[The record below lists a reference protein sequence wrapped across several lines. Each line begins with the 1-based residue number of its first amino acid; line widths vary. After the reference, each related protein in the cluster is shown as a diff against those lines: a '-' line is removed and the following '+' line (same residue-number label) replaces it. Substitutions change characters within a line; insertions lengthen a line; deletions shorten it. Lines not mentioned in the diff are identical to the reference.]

1 MSVFVK
7 LGICRTS
14 DVVRMCISH
23 DFRTFQS
30 DFQAKVSLS
39 LVAAWTAEAK
49 LREAEAADLRRPEH
63 GKIMV

>member
-1 MSVFVK
+1 MSCGCVFH
-7 LGICRTS
+7 
-14 DVVRMCISH
+14 MISRR
-23 DFRTFQS
+23 FNPIFS

>member
-1 MSVFVK
+1 M
-7 LGICRTS
+7 
-14 DVVRMCISH
+14 ISRR
-23 DFRTFQS
+23 FNPIFS